1 VLTKNQIISAIQQ
14 VNRTVSTDWLA
25 GFDASSLMRYLDHL
39 QMTLEPRGREST
51 WMRPGETR
59 AVVTREPAM

>member
-1 VLTKNQIISAIQQ
+1 MLTKSQIISAIQQ

-25 GFDASSLMRYLDHL
+25 GFEASSLMRYLDHL
-39 QMTLEPRGREST
+39 QMTLEPRGRQSI

-59 AVVTREPAM
+59 AAVTREPVV